1 MDIGTNPSPLELA
14 KVHKSFGSVEV
25 LRGIDLQ
32 IDSGERV
39 ALMGPSG
46 SGKSTLL
53 NCICGIETVDEGE
66 ICMDGED
73 LAETFITRLGKIEEG
88 KGGVCFF
95 NPFHLLPALNA
106 FENVEFSAQLQG

>member
-1 MDIGTNPSPLELA
+1 MDIGTDPSPLHLA
-14 KVHKSFGSVEV
+14 NVHKSFGSVEV
-25 LRGIDLQ
+25 LRGIDLK

-66 ICMDGED
+66 ICMDGD
-73 LAETFITRLGKIEEG
+73 AKSRETFITRLGKIEAG
-88 KGGVCFF
+88 KGGVCFS
-95 NPFHLLPALNA
+95 NPFI
-106 FENVEFSAQLQG
+106 FSQL